1 MAFAGGVLRLI
12 SFECESEDTSSPSD
26 TPGNVMGRHVC
37 VSVPTRDV
45 VVVVVVVMAI
55 AREITELFTGGCNV
69 R

>member
-1 MAFAGGVLRLI
+1 MAFAVDVLQLI

-26 TPGNVMGRHVC
+26 TTGNVMGRHVC
-37 VSVPTRDV
+37 VSVPTRD
-45 VVVVVVVMAI
+45 VVVVVMAI